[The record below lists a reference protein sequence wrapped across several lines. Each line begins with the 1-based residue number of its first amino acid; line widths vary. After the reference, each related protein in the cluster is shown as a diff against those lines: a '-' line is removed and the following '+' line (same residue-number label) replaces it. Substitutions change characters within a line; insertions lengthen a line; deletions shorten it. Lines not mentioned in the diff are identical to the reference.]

1 MSNSI
6 CHIEIMTTDLKKA
19 EKFYS
24 DLFGWKVNSDAMGD
38 GKYSLFEAPKPP
50 HGGIAKVDK
59 VNPGNNLIFYVE
71 VSDIPG
77 TLTRAESLGAKTVTP
92 KTEINPEVGWFGNF
106 RDLDGNL
113 IGLYTGAQK

>member
-6 CHIEIMTTDLKKA
+6 CHIEIMTTDLPKA
-19 EKFYS
+19 EKFYAE
-24 DLFGWKVNSDAMGD
+24 LFGWKINSNVMGD
-38 GKYSLFEAPKPP
+38 GKYSLFESPKPP
-50 HGGIAKVDK
+50 GGGIAKVDK

-71 VSDIPG
+71 VADIPG
-77 TLTRAESLGAKTVTP
+77 TLTRAEALGAKTVTP
-92 KTEINPEVGWFGNF
+92 KTEISPEIGWFGNF